1 MAGNTIN
8 IAQSFTDDAYAADTP
23 IMAGDT
29 PPLATR
35 DVLFPLALGAIPQY
49 TPLSYDDVT
58 TNAYKPWAAG
68 EQIVGVTMYA
78 IPDSAADQRA
88 AIATAG
94 MFNIDAI
101 NWPAG
106 TDEDEVAAA
115 TVNSQ
120 VQFRKLLYSDKRVD
134 KSGLPVGPGNEAPTE
149 G

>member
-1 MAGNTIN
+1 MANEIH
-8 IAQSFTDDAYAADTP
+8 IAQSFTDDVYAGSTP

-58 TNAYKPWAAG
+58 TNAYKVWAAG
-68 EQIVGVTMYA
+68 EAIVAMTMYA
-78 IPDSAADQRA
+78 VPDSTADQRA
-88 AIATAG
+88 AVATAG
-94 MFNIDAI
+94 MFNIDAV
-101 NWPAG
+101 NWPVG
-106 TDEDEVAAA
+106 TTEDEVAAA

-134 KSGLPVGPGNEAPTE
+134 QSGLPVGPAYEAPTE

>member
-1 MAGNTIN
+1 MRNTIH

-35 DVLFPLALGAIPQY
+35 DVLIPLALAAIPQY
-49 TPLSYDDVT
+49 TPLSYDATT

-68 EQIVGVTMYA
+68 EDIVALSMYD

-88 AIATAG
+88 AVATAG
-94 MFNIDAI
+94 MFNIDAV

-106 TDEDEVAAA
+106 TTEDEVAAA

-134 KSGLPVGPGNEAPTE
+134 KSGLLVGEDYEAPAA

>member
-1 MAGNTIN
+1 MKNEIN

-29 PPLATR
+29 PAFATR
-35 DVLFPLALGAIPQY
+35 DVPFPAALGAIPQY

-58 TNAYKPWAAG
+58 TNAYKPWAVG
-68 EQIVGVTMYA
+68 EAIVGMTMYA
-78 IPDSAADQRA
+78 VPDQAVVQRA

-94 MFNIDAI
+94 MFNIDAVT
-101 NWPAG
+101 WPAG
-106 TDEDEVAAA
+106 TTEDDVLAA

-120 VQFRKLLYSDKRVD
+120 MQFRKLLYSDKRVT
-134 KSGLPVGPGNEAPTE
+134 KSGVLVGPSYLAPTT